1 MFQFLLG
8 WCMMMITALLR
19 QNKGEKTGEREN
31 KKALDLFEG
40 RVEDPFPQ
48 ELEVWGHMEQK
59 YKTLNYLYLST

>member
-1 MFQFLLG
+1 MFQFLLE

-40 RVEDPFPQ
+40 PMEDPFAQ

-59 YKTLNYLYLST
+59 I